1 MYSKVR
7 KVLKDSHQISSDSKF
22 NAFYLSPKE
31 DYDIFVD
38 FEVTDPSELFN
49 RVSTL
54 VKGGR
59 TMTKISLERQAVMT
73 KVLLNDIKVQFEIL
87 LQKIIQAFHGA
98 DSITASSG
106 VLTALV
112 TMCTNSSKDYFH
124 NFSTWILL
132 STVNQLLTRN
142 LHVIALCP
150 SDFQIDEVLAEV
162 QFQTAFTSVTCIAHT
177 DGNKELEDVQL
188 YISTKARVHKCAV
201 EHAIKVACGEF
212 SFKNSDGSSSILKNY
227 ICQRSGELLK
237 QAEERLFD
245 CNQHLTIELVCQRML
260 PFIVL
265 YDLFSS
271 TTPFNPTRLSPEQ
284 LRDAVFIHY
293 NIARIA
299 HIKEVYDK
307 LEKSSTKVD
316 ISSLDLEVEWLLV
329 CQLVNFEKIF
339 EEAFISPI
347 NNSINDGVQVNL
359 KIHKLL
365 QFLVKLVKLFSKY
378 YSCTKIVTYD
388 HKETLI
394 VRMNTRMLLVN
405 AVYNVLVFSLKDVF
419 GVPLVLNI

>member
-1 MYSKVR
+1 M
-7 KVLKDSHQISSDSKF
+7 LKASHQSGSHSKF

-31 DYDIFVD
+31 NYDIFVD
-38 FEVTDPSELFN
+38 FEVTDSSELFN

-59 TMTKISLERQAVMT
+59 TMTQISLDRQAVIS
-73 KVLLNDIKVQFEIL
+73 KALLSDNKVQFEIL
-87 LQKIIQAFHGA
+87 LQKIVEAFHGA
-98 DSITASSG
+98 DCMTASPS

-112 TMCTNSSKDYFH
+112 TMCTNSPKDYFH

-132 STVNQLLTRN
+132 LTVNQLLAKN
-142 LHVIALCP
+142 LHIIALCP
-150 SDFQIDEVLAEV
+150 SNFQMDEVLAEV
-162 QFQTAFTSVTCIAHT
+162 QFQTDFTSVTCIDHSDA
-177 DGNKELEDVQL
+177 NKELENVQL

-201 EHAIKVACGEF
+201 EKAIKVACGEF
-212 SFKNSDGSSSILKNY
+212 SLKNSDGSSSILKDY

-245 CNQHLTIELVCQRML
+245 CNEHLTIELVCQRML

-271 TTPFNPTRLSPEQ
+271 TTPFNPARLSPEQ

-316 ISSLDLEVEWLLV
+316 ISSLDLEVEWFLV

-347 NNSINDGVQVNL
+347 SNSINDGVEANL

-365 QFLVKLVKLFSKY
+365 QFLVKLAKLFSKY
-378 YSCTKIVTYD
+378 YSSTKIVTYD
-388 HKETLI
+388 LKETLI

-405 AVYNVLVFSLKDVF
+405 AIYNVLVFSLKDVF
-419 GVPLVLNI
+419 GVPLVLNL